1 MCDNCSDMESV
12 EMESASNEGNPKSTT
27 RRRAL
32 QSLGAVGSM
41 AVGFTTV
48 GTSTSRTPDQMKSRG
63 SYDDGGST
71 QSIDVDIVDMSSDS
85 WDEGLEVLNGMY
97 EGYSIL
103 YENLGSVFTGFRVR
117 LFDIDHVYEGDNDF
131 DPLWDALVDNGF
143 DEWKHYHVLYDG
155 SLPPNKVGSSHRTWT
170 GDNTLW
176 DDDWPRGISGLSLD
190 NTSAV
195 TADAYTRGLHQS
207 MHNYID
213 EEIAKGFADS
223 SNGYDAIHQ
232 LGDSTTDQ
240 RTVMADIYPHQVSNG
255 DCGDTNC
262 TLGTC
267 APNPGNLQF
276 SNCTIAAVYD
286 SIGKNT

>member
-1 MCDNCSDMESV
+1 MSDSYPTT
-12 EMESASNEGNPKSTT
+12 ESAEVQPADSNDSTRSIT

-32 QSLGAVGSM
+32 QGLGAVSSM
-41 AVGFTTV
+41 AVGVTTI
-48 GTSTSRTPDQMKSRG
+48 GTSAARTPDQAKIRG

-71 QSIDVDIVDMSSDS
+71 QSIDVDIVDMSSSS
-85 WDEGLEVLNGMY
+85 WDKGLEVLNGMY

-117 LFDIDHVYEGDNDF
+117 LFDVDYVYEGDNDF

-155 SLPPNKVGSSHRTWT
+155 SLPPNKTGSYHGTWT
-170 GDNTLW
+170 GDNTVW
-176 DDDWPRGISGLSLD
+176 DDWPRGISGLSLE
-190 NTSAV
+190 NTSV
-195 TADAYTRGLHQS
+195 LTVDSYTRGLHQS

-232 LGDSTTDQ
+232 LGDSTSDQ
-240 RTVMADIYPHQVSNG
+240 RTVMADTYPHHVARG
-255 DCGDTNC
+255 DCGDANC
-262 TLGTC
+262 SLGTC
-267 APNPGNLQF
+267 APQPGNLQF

-286 SIGKNT
+286 SIGKNM